1 MEGSKMEA
9 YHDQVC
15 IWEDASGFGS
25 KNVGKKSQLETG
37 SPVRSMLQ

>member
-1 MEGSKMEA
+1 MIRFAFG
-9 YHDQVC
+9 
-15 IWEDASGFGS
+15 EDASGFGS